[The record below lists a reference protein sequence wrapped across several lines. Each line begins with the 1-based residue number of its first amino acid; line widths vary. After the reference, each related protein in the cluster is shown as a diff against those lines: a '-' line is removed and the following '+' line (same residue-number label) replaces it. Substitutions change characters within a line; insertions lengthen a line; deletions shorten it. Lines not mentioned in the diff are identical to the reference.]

1 MDLKDRGVFSRR
13 RLAKSFRFAFQ
24 GIHHAFQNEKNF
36 RFHMTAALLVAGCG
50 IFFQLN
56 KIEWLFIIICIFGM
70 FALELI
76 NSALE
81 RAIDLVTEEYRV
93 LAKQAKDMAAGAVL
107 IYAMMTVLIGLMIFL
122 PKIFKW

>member
-1 MDLKDRGVFSRR
+1 
-13 RLAKSFRFAFQ
+13 
-24 GIHHAFQNEKNF
+24 
-36 RFHMTAALLVAGCG
+36 
-50 IFFQLN
+50 
-56 KIEWLFIIICIFGM
+56 M